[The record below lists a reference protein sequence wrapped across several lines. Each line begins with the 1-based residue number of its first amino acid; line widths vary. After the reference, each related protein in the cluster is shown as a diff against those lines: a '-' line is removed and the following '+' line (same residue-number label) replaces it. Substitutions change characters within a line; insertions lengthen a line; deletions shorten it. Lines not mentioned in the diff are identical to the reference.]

1 MKDCMEIS
9 KDKASRKLIEDSSNS
24 SLSGLD

>member
-1 MKDCMEIS
+1 VKDCMEIS
-9 KDKASRKLIEDSSNS
+9 KDEGSRKLTEDSSNS